1 MSLPW
6 DMFLRTLF
14 SMLNKFPE
22 FDYYYVAY
30 LKDDPAQ
37 GTYCRE
43 LLRAWS
49 SGGSSTQDR
58 KGESRF

>member
-1 MSLPW
+1 
-6 DMFLRTLF
+6 
-14 SMLNKFPE
+14 MLNKFPE